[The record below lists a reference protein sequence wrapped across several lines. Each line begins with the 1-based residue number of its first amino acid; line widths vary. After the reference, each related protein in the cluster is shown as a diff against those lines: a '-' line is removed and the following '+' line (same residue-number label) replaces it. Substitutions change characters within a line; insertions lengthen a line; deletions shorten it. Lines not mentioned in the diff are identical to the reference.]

1 LVATV
6 PVSSFS
12 AVLALA
18 SVCPGLTVL
27 TAACSCACVAVEK
40 SRFKPEAAW
49 SSADVIVNVLKEPGA
64 VPVGVPIEITNWAVA
79 TRDGVEALAEGSP
92 LACAQLT
99 GVMKA

>member
-6 PVSSFS
+6 PVSSFC

-18 SVCPGLTVL
+18 RVCPGLTVV
-27 TAACSCACVAVEK
+27 TAAASSVCVAVEK
-40 SRFKPEAAW
+40 SRLKPDAAW

-64 VPVGVPIEITNWAVA
+64 VPAGVPIEIMNWAVA
-79 TRDGVEALAEGSP
+79 TTDGVEASAEGSP